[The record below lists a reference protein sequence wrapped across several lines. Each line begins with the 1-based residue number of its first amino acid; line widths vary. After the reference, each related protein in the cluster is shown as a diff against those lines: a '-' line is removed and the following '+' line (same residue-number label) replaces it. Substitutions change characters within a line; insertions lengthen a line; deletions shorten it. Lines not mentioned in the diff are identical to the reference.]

1 MFSESF
7 FRISALLGFLI
18 IILVLLFGYLFFE
31 PYLTEETVTAKVL
44 NKSQFGNEPG
54 KYFVFTPA
62 EVFII
67 QIIIIR
73 IKKMLMR

>member
-1 MFSESF
+1 MMFSESF

-44 NKSQFGNEPG
+44 NKSQYWNNSIFSL
-54 KYFVFTPA
+54 
-62 EVFII
+62 II
-67 QIIIIR
+67 
-73 IKKMLMR
+73 